1 MPPRNGWYVRPM
13 RTPNEGPISSLPCQR
28 PREWQ
33 IVPPAVWQ
41 SRGLDTCP
49 TRKGSVRPNSSA
61 AAQGGGSVD
70 HLPRMSA
77 PGSNGEHAS
86 TSFQLALGSARLPT
100 LAINP
105 GEDRTFVIEAVKL
118 AEALESDSILTP
130 ASLTVSLHGRYPD
143 AVVQERDLA
152 GERSRLWYI
161 YRDGRWV
168 PPDQTRR
175 AGRPARL
182 GVRDRG
188 GSGQSADR
196 L

>member
-1 MPPRNGWYVRPM
+1 MPARTGLVRSSYAD
-13 RTPNEGPISSLPCQR
+13 PNEGPISSLPCQR

-49 TRKGSVRPNSSA
+49 TRKGSVRPHSCA

-77 PGSNGEHAS
+77 PGSNGEPAS

-105 GEDRTFVIEAVKL
+105 GEDRTFVIEAVRL

-143 AVVQERDLA
+143 AVVHERDLA

-175 AGRPARL
+175 AGRPAGRP
-182 GVRDRG
+182 
-188 GSGQSADR
+188 
-196 L
+196 